1 MSSGT
6 GFLVSA
12 DGAILTAFH
21 IVDGAKSMK
30 AVDVDGR
37 ILAAKVV
44 AAQPDIDMAL
54 LEVGLAPGRYRL
66 RVGLGRPAR
75 GYPTDPQN
83 LSVEGT
89 PVVVDH
95 ITTDA
100 APMYVYEGEL
110 EVLDGRLSLGFGGR
124 AALTGAF
131 AYTFLSFVSAE
142 PVDP

>member
-54 LEVGLAPGRYRL
+54 LEVGLASEVYL
-66 RVGLGRPAR
+66 
-75 GYPTDPQN
+75 
-83 LSVEGT
+83 
-89 PVVVDH
+89 PV
-95 ITTDA
+95 
-100 APMYVYEGEL
+100 PKEL
-110 EVLDGRLSLGFGGR
+110 ECKLGDEVYARVSSVGVAGQ
-124 AALTGAF
+124 GAEVRRRRDQQPHGD
-131 AYTFLSFVSAE
+131 AW
-142 PVDP
+142 

>member
-44 AAQPDIDMAL
+44 AAQPRG
-54 LEVGLAPGRYRL
+54 VGVYH
-66 RVGLGRPAR
+66 
-75 GYPTDPQN
+75 
-83 LSVEGT
+83 
-89 PVVVDH
+89 H
-95 ITTDA
+95 IFCSQSAT
-100 APMYVYEGEL
+100 YVCK
-110 EVLDGRLSLGFGGR
+110 SQSSQ
-124 AALTGAF
+124 
-131 AYTFLSFVSAE
+131 SFCSVSAHALYFIGQQCSE
-142 PVDP
+142 